1 MSLEFQMQ
9 GMVGSGLGYVTIS
22 WCVKKRGPVFTAA
35 FSPLVQ
41 IIAAL
46 IDIPVLHERPY
57 LGRSLFSLI
66 S

>member
-1 MSLEFQMQ
+1 MAFELQIQ
-9 GMVGSGLGYVTIS
+9 GMVGSGLGYVTMS

-41 IIAAL
+41 IMAAM
-46 IDIPVLHERPY
+46 IDIPVLHERFY
-57 LGRSLFSLI
+57 LGRSFFSSL